1 MKSQSVKYKIL
12 RSIRLRRA
20 INLVRKSTPGLTVA
34 NTILVILQGLLPLVT
49 LYLMKLIIDEVTTA
63 ISAPEKID
71 AFSKVLFYVA
81 VAGGITL
88 IGALLNSAAALVRE
102 AQSMIVQDH
111 LQNRIQAKS
120 INVDLAFFENP
131 KYFDTFHR
139 AQGQGSRAISIV
151 NGLAAI
157 GQSTIS
163 LIAMIG
169 LLLTFHWIFALILFS
184 AVIPGVIVRLKY
196 ADKLYFWQRKRTVEE
211 RKAAYFNWIIT
222 GNHHAKEM
230 RLFNLGNIFR
240 RKYIDLRKVIRRE
253 KLDIS
258 VKHSIAAY
266 LAQIFATLATYG
278 SYAFFAYRTIH
289 GAITLGDLV
298 MYHQAFQRGQE
309 FLRNMLGGFAGLY
322 EDNLFLS
329 NLYEFLDLKPQI
341 VEPNHPKSIANP
353 FKMGIKFEDV
363 SFRYP
368 GGKHNVLENITLKI
382 DPGEVVAI
390 VGENGS
396 GKTTLV
402 KLLCRLYD
410 PGKGLISIDDT
421 DLRQFSTLDLR
432 REIGV
437 IFQDYVTYYTTA
449 RENIWFGNIDID
461 SDNERIIK
469 AAKLSGAANVIDG
482 LPNKYD
488 TILGKWFEDGEELSI
503 GEWQKIALARAFLG
517 DSQILVLDEPT
528 SAMDARA
535 EANVFVKFRELIVG
549 KTAIL
554 ISHRFSTVRWADRI
568 VVLEKGK
575 LIETGT
581 HQELIRLESKYFQMY
596 EAQASMYR

>member
-1 MKSQSVKYKIL
+1 MEKQSVKNKFL
-12 RSIRLRRA
+12 QSIRLKRA
-20 INLVRKSTPGLTVA
+20 INLVRKSAPGLTTA
-34 NTILVILQGLLPLVT
+34 NIILLIFQGLLPLAT
-49 LYLMKLIIDEVTTA
+49 LFLMKLVIDEVTTA
-63 ISAPEKID
+63 ISAPEKIN
-71 AFSKVLFYVA
+71 AFGKVLFYVA
-81 VAGGITL
+81 VAGGVTL
-88 IGALLNSAAALVRE
+88 IGGLLNSAAALVRE
-102 AQSMIVQDH
+102 AQSMVVQDH
-111 LQNRIQAKS
+111 LQNRIQSKS
-120 INVDLAFFENP
+120 IKVDLAFFENP

-139 AQGQGSRAISIV
+139 AQGQSSRAISIV
-151 NGLAAI
+151 NGLATI
-157 GQSTIS
+157 GQSAIS

-169 LLLTFHWIFALILFS
+169 LLLSFHWVFSLILF
-184 AVIPGVIVRLKY
+184 ATVIPGIIVRLRY
-196 ADKLYFWQRKRTVEE
+196 ADKLYFWQRKRTKEE

-222 GNHHAKEM
+222 GNRHAKEM
-230 RLFNLGNIFR
+230 RLFDLGNIFS
-240 RKYIDLRKVIRRE
+240 RKYRDLRKVIRRE

-258 VKHSIAAY
+258 VKHSIAGY
-266 LAQIFATLATYG
+266 FAQILGTLATYG

-298 MYHQAFQRGQE
+298 MYQQAFQRGQE

-368 GGKHNVLENITLKI
+368 NSNRNALENITLRI
-382 DPGEVVAI
+382 HPGEVIAI

-410 PGKGLISIDDT
+410 PGKGLISIDNT
-421 DLRQFSTLDLR
+421 DLKQFSTLDLR

-437 IFQDYVTYYTTA
+437 IFQDYATYYMTA
-449 RENIWFGNIDID
+449 RENIWFGNIDINP
-461 SDNERIIK
+461 DNERIIK
-469 AAKLSGAANVIDG
+469 AAKRSGAANVIDR
-482 LPNKYD
+482 LSNKYD
-488 TILGKWFEDGEELSI
+488 TILGKWFEGGEELSI
-503 GEWQKIALARAFLG
+503 GEWQKIALARAFLR

-528 SAMDARA
+528 SALDARA
-535 EANVFVKFRELIVG
+535 EADVFAKFRELIKG

-568 VVLEKGK
+568 IVLEKGK
-575 LIETGT
+575 LIENGT
-581 HQELIRLESKYFQMY
+581 HQELIQLEGKYFQMY